1 MTKIHDSEENQ
12 NLIQIRI
19 DPKTEN
25 STDDNIPVVICGI
38 SLQSLGR
45 TGQFLVT
52 SFGILFFFIVYG
64 YLQEKLF
71 SYGDFKPYIWQLT
84 FLQFFY
90 YALCAFIETKLFKK
104 SERRIPM
111 KTYVLIAFITVT
123 TMGCANKSLSYMN
136 YPTQVIFKCCNL
148 IPVMIGGML
157 IQKKVYNRFD
167 FLAVILMTIG
177 LIFFTL
183 GDSESSPDF
192 NMTGILLIVLSLAA
206 DAVIGNVQE
215 KAMKQYGANQVEM
228 VLYSYSLGTVYL
240 FFGQVASGNFM
251 PATRYF
257 NEHPEV
263 YFLQFTFSFFGY
275 VGVQFVLS
283 MVKAYGALPTVTVTA
298 LRKVLTITLSF
309 IFFAKPFTIQY
320 VWSGLLVLLGISFN
334 IYSKNRANLIETG
347 RLVYCHGFM
356 SAQAICILSIIFI
369 AINASVPETSPIL
382 VEQRFNSSRL
392 E

>member
-12 NLIQIRI
+12 NLIQIKI

-25 STDDNIPVVICGI
+25 LTDDNIPVVICGI

-52 SFGILFFFIVYG
+52 ASGILFFFIVYG

-71 SYGDFKPYIWQLT
+71 SYGDFKPYGWHLT
-84 FLQFFY
+84 LLQFFY
-90 YALCAFIETKLFKK
+90 YSICAFVESKFKQNT
-104 SERRIPM
+104 ERRIPL
-111 KTYVLIAFITVT
+111 KIYTFLAFITVT
-123 TMGCANKSLSYMN
+123 TMGCANKSLAYLN

-167 FLAVILMTIG
+167 FIAVLLMTIG

-192 NMTGILLIVLSLAA
+192 NTTGIFLIVMSLLA

-215 KAMKQYGANQVEM
+215 KTMKQYGATQVE
-228 VLYSYSLGTVYL
+228 VILYSYSIGTVYL
-240 FFGQVASGNFM
+240 LIGEIVSNSFV

-257 NEHPEV
+257 NAHPEV
-263 YFLQFTFSFFGY
+263 YFLQFVFSFFGY
-275 VGVQFVLS
+275 IGVLFVLS
-283 MVKAYGALPTVTVTA
+283 MVKSYGALPTVTVTA
-298 LRKVLTITLSF
+298 LRKVLTIVMSF
-309 IFFAKPFTIQY
+309 FFFAKPFTMQY

-334 IYSKNRANLIETG
+334 IYSKNRTNLIEKG
-347 RLVYCHGFM
+347 RVKYCHGFLL
-356 SAQAICILSIIFI
+356 AQIICIMSVIYFSIYS
-369 AINASVPETSPIL
+369 AIPDTQNMLQVQT
-382 VEQRFNSSRL
+382 RFNSSRL
-392 E
+392 